1 MPKINSD
8 LLFKI
13 FLFLLFI
20 GLAFIS
26 GWISHSSLS
35 QKSEKPSI
43 LKQIKKTK
51 KLKVVLLNSP
61 STYYIGADGS
71 KGFEYDL
78 LNAYAKHLGVSLDI
92 EVANTVSEAIKLS
105 QNPEVHITSSAL
117 AKTKQRR
124 DKFNFGPSYFEVH
137 EQVICNRG
145 MIRSRNF
152 PRDVEGLKGLKI
164 TVGDGTSYS
173 ETIKALQNDG
183 YDINMSVTSEFSTEE
198 LLQMVSSHEIDCTV
212 ADSNIYSINQRYYPE
227 IASAFAISGRE
238 QLAWVLAK
246 DSKELEADIYTWL
259 NEFNQSGKLTAL
271 KDHYYSYALFFNY
284 YDTTMF
290 YKRVKSRLPKYE
302 KYFKK
307 YANQY
312 GFAWE
317 LIAAQ
322 SYQESHWNPRAKSF
336 TGVRGLMML
345 TQHTAKLLGVKNRLS
360 PKQSIRG
367 GVRHLNQMMKNVP
380 KEIVG
385 EDRIK
390 FALASYN
397 VGLGHIYDARR
408 LAKKMNLNQNI
419 WSDLKKVLPLL
430 AQKRY
435 YKTLKHGYARGNE
448 PVRYVES
455 IYDYKNILQNNNI
468 KDEL

>member
-1 MPKINSD
+1 LPKQQNENY
-8 LLFKI
+8 FKI

-20 GLAFIS
+20 FLAFLS
-26 GWISHSSLS
+26 GWISRSSVDVV
-35 QKSEKPSI
+35 EKKTSI
-43 LKQIKKTK
+43 LEQIKKDK

-61 STYYIGADGS
+61 STYYIGADGA

-78 LNAYAKHLGVSLDI
+78 LKAYADHIGVELDI
-92 EVANTVSEAIKLS
+92 IVANTVSEAIKLS
-105 QNPEVHITSSAL
+105 QDPSIHITSAAL
-117 AKTKQRR
+117 AKTKARK

-137 EQVICNRG
+137 EQLICNRE
-145 MIRSRNF
+145 MIQKGKF
-152 PRDVEGLKGLKI
+152 PKDLEDLKGLNI
-164 TVGDGTSYS
+164 TVGDSTSYLD
-173 ETIKALQNDG
+173 TLRALQKDG
-183 YDINMSVTSEFSTEE
+183 YEINVTTTSELSTEE
-198 LLQMVSSHEIDCTV
+198 LISLVSLNDIDCTI

-227 IASAFAISGRE
+227 SALAFAVSGRE

-246 DSKELEADIYTWL
+246 DSKELEADMYTWL

-284 YDTTMF
+284 YDTKMF
-290 YKRVKSRLPKYE
+290 HKRIETRLPKYE

-307 YANQY
+307 YASRY
-312 GFAWE
+312 GFSWE

-360 PKQSIRG
+360 PKQSIKG
-367 GVRHLNQMMKNVP
+367 GVRHLNQMLKNVP

-390 FALASYN
+390 FALAAYN
-397 VGLGHIYDARR
+397 IGMGHIYDARS
-408 LAKKMNLNQNI
+408 LAKRMNLNQNQ

-448 PVRYVES
+448 PVRYVDS
-455 IYDYKNILQNNNI
+455 IYDYKNILQKNNTKCN
-468 KDEL
+468 